1 MRLKERPAKRAL
13 RLEAKDLA
21 SSETLLK
28 RSDPLTF
35 VGGMKMGR
43 TFDPIT
49 LEILWRRLISIV
61 DEADSTVSRTA
72 FSSLLRDAHDYTCMF
87 TDRKGRELAQG
98 SFATPGQSG
107 AMALGIKNLVT
118 QLPLE
123 TYKPG
128 DVFITNDPWALAGH
142 LNDVCVMSPIFY
154 KDRLTAF
161 TACVFHHSDIGGR
174 VSSDNHDVFEEGLF
188 IPLVKLYDGGVLNQS
203 VIDMI
208 RWNVR
213 TSDEVIGDI
222 RSQIAANHVCAEKI
236 CQMLKEIDLDGLD
249 DLADQIISRTEKS
262 MREEIEKIPD
272 GIYRAEG
279 IIEQMKGQKDVVIKA
294 AVEVK
299 ESDITVDLDGSSP
312 QVNWGGNVVYNFTY
326 AYVFMAMKSMFGPDI
341 PNNDGCARPIKLKA
355 PEGSVVN
362 CKFPAAVAA
371 RLVIGHFITEII
383 YRALSKVLP
392 DKVLAASGGT
402 PAQMN
407 VFYGR
412 RNNGRPWH
420 SVIIRGGGMGAGSTN
435 DGNYVYIFPANGANT
450 PIEIFESD
458 TPLIVESRE
467 LLTNSAGPG
476 RMKGGLGQREVFRVP
491 DDKYAPIP
499 PVNLGIQAGRHI
511 HPPEGLF
518 GGKPGAKAQFLVN
531 GSSGNPFGLTQLKP
545 GDVVIID
552 AAGGGGYGNPLER
565 DPEMVESDVIEEY
578 VSLEKAEEDYGVA
591 IDPKTMKVD
600 EEATRKLRESL
611 RKA

>member
-1 MRLKERPAKRAL
+1 
-13 RLEAKDLA
+13 
-21 SSETLLK
+21 
-28 RSDPLTF
+28 
-35 VGGMKMGR
+35 MKMRQRGR

-61 DEADSTVSRTA
+61 DESDSSVARTA

-87 TDRKGRELAQG
+87 TDQKGRELAQG

-118 QLPLE
+118 KLPLE

-128 DVFITNDPWALAGH
+128 DIFITNDPWALAGH

-154 KDRLTAF
+154 KKKVVAF

-174 VSSDNHDVFEEGLF
+174 VSSDNHDVFEEGLV
-188 IPLVKLYDGGVLNQS
+188 IPLVKLYDGGKLNPS
-203 VIDMI
+203 VMEMI

-213 TSDEVIGDI
+213 TPDEVIGDI
-222 RSQIAANHVCAEKI
+222 RSQIAANHVCSEKI
-236 CQMLKEIDLDGLD
+236 GQMLRENDLENLD

-272 GIYRAEG
+272 GIYCAEG
-279 IIEQMKGQKDVVIKA
+279 VIEQMKGQQDVVIKA

-299 ESDITVDLDGSSP
+299 GSEITVNLDGSSP

-326 AYVFMAMKSMFGPDI
+326 AYVFMAIKSMFGPDI
-341 PNNDGCARPIKLKA
+341 PNNDGCAKPVKLKA
-355 PEGSVVN
+355 PEGTVVH

-371 RLVIGHFITEII
+371 RLVIGHYVTEII
-383 YRALSKVLP
+383 YRALSKVAP
-392 DKVLAASGGT
+392 DKVIAASGGT

-412 RNNGRPWH
+412 RNDGKPWH
-420 SVIIRGGGMGAGSTN
+420 SVIIRGGGMGASSAS

-458 TPLIVESRE
+458 TPLLVETRE
-467 LLTNSAGPG
+467 LLADSGGPG
-476 RMKGGLGQREVFRVP
+476 RTKGGVGQREVFRVP
-491 DDKYAPIP
+491 DDQYAPLP

-511 HPPEGLF
+511 HAPEGLF
-518 GGKPGAKAQFLVN
+518 SGKPGTKAKFLVN
-531 GSSGNPFGLTQLKP
+531 GVSGNPFGLTQLKP
-545 GDVVIID
+545 GDVVTID
-552 AAGGGGYGNPLER
+552 AAGGGGYENPLER
-565 DPEMVESDVIEEY
+565 EPERVERDVIEGY
-578 VSLEKAEEDYGVA
+578 VGLEKAREDYGVV
-591 IDPKTMKVD
+591 IHPKTLTLD
-600 EEATRKLRESL
+600 EEETGKLRDSL
-611 RKA
+611 RKAV

>member
-1 MRLKERPAKRAL
+1 MARRR
-13 RLEAKDLA
+13 
-21 SSETLLK
+21 
-28 RSDPLTF
+28 
-35 VGGMKMGR
+35 R

-61 DEADSTVSRTA
+61 DESDSSVARTA

-87 TDRKGRELAQG
+87 TDQKGRELAQG

-128 DVFITNDPWALAGH
+128 DIFITNDPWALAGH

-154 KDRLTAF
+154 RNKVVAF

-188 IPLVKLYDGGVLNQS
+188 IPLVKLYDGGGLNTS
-203 VIDMI
+203 VMEMI

-213 TSDEVIGDI
+213 TPDEVIGDI
-222 RSQIAANHVCAEKI
+222 RSQIAANHVCSEKI
-236 CQMLKEIDLDGLD
+236 GQMLRENDLESLD
-249 DLADQIISRTEKS
+249 DLADQVISRTEKS

-279 IIEQMKGQKDVVIKA
+279 IIEQMKGQQDVVIKA

-299 ESDITVDLDGSSP
+299 GSDITVDLDGSSP

-326 AYVFMAMKSMFGPDI
+326 AYVFMAIKSMFGPDI
-341 PNNDGCARPIKLKA
+341 PNNDGCAKPVKLKA
-355 PEGSVVN
+355 PEGTVVH

-371 RLVIGHFITEII
+371 RLVIGHYITEII
-383 YRALSKVLP
+383 YRALSEVAPVKVI
-392 DKVLAASGGT
+392 AASGGT

-407 VFYGR
+407 VFYGK
-412 RNNGRPWH
+412 RNDGRPWH
-420 SVIIRGGGMGAGSTN
+420 SVIIRGGGMGASSLS

-450 PIEIFESD
+450 PVEIFESD
-458 TPLIVESRE
+458 TPLIVENRG
-467 LLTNSAGPG
+467 LLSDSGGPG
-476 RMKGGLGQREVFRVP
+476 RMKGGIGQREVFRVP
-491 DDKYAPIP
+491 DDQYAPLP

-531 GSSGNPFGLTQLKP
+531 GAPGNPFGLTQLKP
-545 GDVVIID
+545 GDVVTID
-552 AAGGGGYGNPLER
+552 AAGGGGCGNPLDR
-565 DPEMVESDVIEEY
+565 DPDAIARDVIEGY
-578 VSLEKAEEDYGVA
+578 VSLAKAREEYGVVLN
-591 IDPKTMKVD
+591 PQTLKVD
-600 EEATRKLRESL
+600 EEVTRKLRESL
-611 RKA
+611 RKAI

>member
-1 MRLKERPAKRAL
+1 V
-13 RLEAKDLA
+13 
-21 SSETLLK
+21 K
-28 RSDPLTF
+28 RSSNEEVLYPLAVF
-35 VGGMKMGR
+35 RQLVRRHEMGR
-43 TFDPIT
+43 KRCIFDPIT

-61 DEADSTVSRTA
+61 DESDSSVARTA

-87 TDRKGRELAQG
+87 TDQKGRELAQG

-118 QLPLE
+118 KLPLE

-128 DVFITNDPWALAGH
+128 DIFITNDPWTLAGH

-154 KDRLTAF
+154 KNKVVAF

-188 IPLVKLYDGGVLNQS
+188 IPLVKLYDGGVLNPS
-203 VIDMI
+203 VMEMI

-213 TSDEVIGDI
+213 TPDEVIGDI
-222 RSQIAANHVCAEKI
+222 RSQIAANHVCSEKI
-236 CQMLKEIDLDGLD
+236 GQMLRENDLENLD
-249 DLADQIISRTEKS
+249 DLADQVISRTEKS

-279 IIEQMKGQKDVVIKA
+279 IIEQMKGQQDVVIKA

-299 ESDITVDLDGSSP
+299 GSDITMDLDGSSP

-326 AYVFMAMKSMFGPDI
+326 AYVFMAIKSMFGPDI
-341 PNNDGCARPIKLKA
+341 PNNDGCAKPVKLKA
-355 PEGSVVN
+355 PEGTVVH

-371 RLVIGHFITEII
+371 RLVIGHYITEII
-383 YRALSKVLP
+383 YRALSEVAP
-392 DKVLAASGGT
+392 DKVIAASGGT

-407 VFYGR
+407 VFYGK
-412 RNNGRPWH
+412 RNDGRPWH
-420 SVIIRGGGMGAGSTN
+420 SVIIRGGGMGASSVS

-450 PIEIFESD
+450 PVEIFESD
-458 TPLIVESRE
+458 TPLLVENRE
-467 LLTNSAGPG
+467 LLADSGGPG
-476 RMKGGLGQREVFRVP
+476 RMKGGIGQREVFRVP
-491 DDKYAPIP
+491 DDQHAPLP

-518 GGKPGAKAQFLVN
+518 GGNPGAKAQFLVN
-531 GSSGNPFGLTQLKP
+531 GVSGNPFGLTQLKP
-545 GDVVIID
+545 GDVVTID

-565 DPEMVESDVIEEY
+565 EPERVERDVIEGY
-578 VSLEKAEEDYGVA
+578 VSLEKAREDYGVI
-591 IDPKTMKVD
+591 IDPKTLTLD
-600 EEATRKLRESL
+600 EEETRKLRDTL
-611 RKA
+611 RKAI